1 MRQRKSRSNLTK
13 IVKKFSFRDDIM
25 YILKKGGASMA
36 RTFNGVSS
44 GVNLTTDFFLK
55 NFYRYNRNAVKT
67 STRSDYTKTEL
78 SYEDTRAL
86 KRALAKL
93 SSFDYTEDENG
104 DNIVSTIQAFVK
116 TYNYTMESTSSES
129 SDTYRQNRQ
138 LKALTKKY
146 GDDLKDIGISIND
159 DGTLDLSDNILKKSS
174 FKEIR
179 NVFSD
184 ESGYVKN
191 LRNIAKRM
199 NNTSYD
205 EIYTQLTGS
214 GGKLNIVL

>member
-1 MRQRKSRSNLTK
+1 
-13 IVKKFSFRDDIM
+13 
-25 YILKKGGASMA
+25 MA
-36 RTFNGVSS
+36 RTFNSVSS
-44 GVNLTTDFFLK
+44 GVNLTSDFFLK
-55 NFYRYNRNAVKT
+55 NFYRYNRNAMKS
-67 STRSDYTKTEL
+67 STRDDYSKTEL

-116 TYNYTMESTSSES
+116 TYNYTMESTSSDKSE
-129 SDTYRQNRQ
+129 TYRQNRQ

-179 NVFSD
+179 KVFSE
-184 ESGYVKN
+184 ESGYVRN
-191 LRNIAKRM
+191 VRNITKRM
-199 NNTSYD
+199 HNTSYD
-205 EIYTQLTGS
+205 EIYAEMTGA

>member
-1 MRQRKSRSNLTK
+1 
-13 IVKKFSFRDDIM
+13 
-25 YILKKGGASMA
+25 MA
-36 RTFNGVSS
+36 RTFNSVSS
-44 GVNLTTDFFLK
+44 GVNLTSDFFLK
-55 NFYRYNRNAVKT
+55 NFYRYNRNAIK
-67 STRSDYTKTEL
+67 SSARSDYNQTEL

-86 KRALAKL
+86 KRALSKL

-116 TYNYTMESTSSES
+116 TYNYTMESTSSPD

-146 GDDLKDIGISIND
+146 GDDLKDIGITIKD

-179 NVFSD
+179 NVFSE
-184 ESGYVKN
+184 ESDYV
-191 LRNIAKRM
+191 RSVRSITKRM
-199 NNTSYD
+199 HSASYD
-205 EIYTQLTGS
+205 EIYTQMTGN

>member
-1 MRQRKSRSNLTK
+1 
-13 IVKKFSFRDDIM
+13 
-25 YILKKGGASMA
+25 MA
-36 RTFNGVSS
+36 RTFSSVSS
-44 GVNLTTDFFLK
+44 GINLTSDFYLK
-55 NFYRYNRNAVKT
+55 NFYHYNRNAMK
-67 STRSDYTKTEL
+67 SSARNDYSKTEL

-116 TYNYTMESTSSES
+116 TYNYTMESTSSDS
-129 SDTYRQNRQ
+129 SDMHRQNRQ

-159 DGTLDLSDNILKKSS
+159 NGTLNLSDNILKKSS
-174 FKEIR
+174 LKEIR
-179 NVFSD
+179 KVFSE
-184 ESGYVKN
+184 ESGYVKSV
-191 LRNIAKRM
+191 RNITKRM
-199 NNTSYD
+199 NATSYD
-205 EIYTQLTGS
+205 EIYTQMTGS

>member
-1 MRQRKSRSNLTK
+1 MH
-13 IVKKFSFRDDIM
+13 DDIQ
-25 YILKKGGASMA
+25 YISKKGGHIMA
-36 RTFNGVSS
+36 RTFNSVSS
-44 GVNLTTDFFLK
+44 GINLTSDFYLK
-55 NFYRYNRNAVKT
+55 NFYRYNRNAMK
-67 STRSDYTKTEL
+67 SSARNDYSKTEL

-116 TYNYTMESTSSES
+116 TYNYTMESTSSDS
-129 SDTYRQNRQ
+129 SDMHRQNRQ

-159 DGTLDLSDNILKKSS
+159 NGTLNLSDNILKKSS
-174 FKEIR
+174 LKEIR
-179 NVFSD
+179 KVFSE
-184 ESGYVKN
+184 ESGYVKSV
-191 LRNIAKRM
+191 RNITKRM
-199 NNTSYD
+199 NATSYD
-205 EIYTQLTGS
+205 EIYTQMTGS

>member
-1 MRQRKSRSNLTK
+1 
-13 IVKKFSFRDDIM
+13 
-25 YILKKGGASMA
+25 MA
-36 RTFNGVSS
+36 RTFNSVSS
-44 GVNLTTDFFLK
+44 GVSLTSDFFLK
-55 NFYRYNRNAVKT
+55 NFYRANRNVIK
-67 STRSDYTKTEL
+67 SSIRSDYSKTEL

-86 KRALAKL
+86 KRAVAKL

-116 TYNYTMESTSSES
+116 TYNYTMESTSSDK

-138 LKALTKKY
+138 LKALTQKY
-146 GDDLKDIGISIND
+146 GDELKEIGISIND

-179 NVFSD
+179 NVFSE
-184 ESGYVKN
+184 ESGYVRGV
-191 LRNIAKRM
+191 RNIAKRM
-199 NNTSYD
+199 NATTYD
-205 EIYTQLTGS
+205 EIYTQLTGN

>member
-1 MRQRKSRSNLTK
+1 MH
-13 IVKKFSFRDDIM
+13 DDIQ
-25 YILKKGGASMA
+25 YISKKGGHIMA
-36 RTFNGVSS
+36 RTFSSVSS
-44 GVNLTTDFFLK
+44 GINLTSDFYLK
-55 NFYRYNRNAVKT
+55 NFYRYNRNAMK
-67 STRSDYTKTEL
+67 SSARNDYSKTEL

-116 TYNYTMESTSSES
+116 TYNYTMESTSSDF
-129 SDTYRQNRQ
+129 SDMHRQNRQ

-159 DGTLDLSDNILKKSS
+159 NGTLNLSDNILKKSS
-174 FKEIR
+174 LKEIR
-179 NVFSD
+179 KVFSE
-184 ESGYVKN
+184 ESGYVKSV
-191 LRNIAKRM
+191 RNITKRM
-199 NNTSYD
+199 NATSYD
-205 EIYTQLTGS
+205 EIYTQMTGS

>member
-1 MRQRKSRSNLTK
+1 
-13 IVKKFSFRDDIM
+13 
-25 YILKKGGASMA
+25 MA

-44 GVNLTTDFFLK
+44 GVSLTSDFYLK
-55 NFYRYNRNAVKT
+55 NFYRYNRNAIK
-67 STRSDYTKTEL
+67 SSARNDYSKTEL

-116 TYNYTMESTSSES
+116 TYNYTMESTSSTD

-138 LKALTKKY
+138 LKAITKKY
-146 GDDLKDIGISIND
+146 ERDLKNIGISIND
-159 DGTLDLSDNILKKSS
+159 NGTLDLSDNILKKSS

-179 NVFSD
+179 NVFSE
-184 ESGYVKN
+184 ESGYVRN
-191 LRNIAKRM
+191 VRNIAKRM
-199 NNTSYD
+199 NATTYD
-205 EIYTQLTGS
+205 EIYTQLTGN
-214 GGKLNIVL
+214 GGRLNIVL

>member
-1 MRQRKSRSNLTK
+1 MH
-13 IVKKFSFRDDIM
+13 DDIQ
-25 YILKKGGASMA
+25 YISKKGGHIMA
-36 RTFNGVSS
+36 RTFSSVSS
-44 GVNLTTDFFLK
+44 GINLTSDFYLK
-55 NFYRYNRNAVKT
+55 NFYRYNRNAMK
-67 STRSDYTKTEL
+67 SSARNDYSKTEL

-116 TYNYTMESTSSES
+116 TYNYTMESTSSDS
-129 SDTYRQNRQ
+129 SDMHRQNRQ

-159 DGTLDLSDNILKKSS
+159 NGTLNLSDNILKKSS
-174 FKEIR
+174 LKEIR
-179 NVFSD
+179 KVFSE
-184 ESGYVKN
+184 ESGYVKSV
-191 LRNIAKRM
+191 RNITKRM
-199 NNTSYD
+199 NATSYD
-205 EIYTQLTGS
+205 EIYTQMTGS